1 MMDNLKGKTILVGK
15 EPGNGRLYV
24 SVNVN
29 GQHKVAPIGEMQSVP
44 NSVSRCKPGENTA
57 HCKITV
63 GGNGE
68 MTITNMKPQNV
79 TYVNGTE
86 VMSKRLKAGS
96 RVELGR
102 DHYVMDLNAVIMAA
116 QKIVGVTHVQP
127 TYSKP
132 TPQMSPPQMP
142 TQEYSIRHLK
152 RVWDDYNSSVRDIKI
167 RQKNIGLLS
176 SIPMGFSMFGGLV
189 AGIAPEIRE
198 IAIVFTCIAL
208 LIMLIGF
215 YKRFTDKSIYELEE
229 LSEELQRNYVCP
241 NPQCHHFMGNQPYNV
256 LRQNKTCPHCKCKL
270 TEK

>member
-1 MMDNLKGKTILVGK
+1 MDNLKGKTILVGK

-68 MTITNMKPQNV
+68 MTITNMEPRNM

-86 VMSKRLKAGS
+86 VATKRIKAGC
-96 RVELGR
+96 RIELGKDR
-102 DHYVMDLNAVIMAA
+102 YAMDLNAVIQAA
-116 QKIVGVTHVQP
+116 RKMVGV
-127 TYSKP
+127 
-132 TPQMSPPQMP
+132 
-142 TQEYSIRHLK
+142 EYSIRHLEI
-152 RVWDDYNSSVRDIKI
+152 VWNEYNDSMKKIKI
-167 RQKNIGLLS
+167 RQKNLGLLS
-176 SIPMGFSMFGGLV
+176 NIPMGFSMLGGLV
-189 AGIAPEIRE
+189 AGVYPQVRE
-198 IAIVFTCIAL
+198 VALVFTGIAL

-215 YKRFTDKSIYELEE
+215 YKRFTDKSIDEMEALTEDF
-229 LSEELQRNYVCP
+229 QRKYICP
-241 NPQCHHFMGNQPYNV
+241 NPECHHFMGNQPYNI
-256 LRQNKTCPHCKCKL
+256 LRQNKNCPYCKCKL

>member
-68 MTITNMKPQNV
+68 MTITNMEPRNM

-86 VMSKRLKAGS
+86 VATKRIKAGC
-96 RVELGR
+96 RIELGKDR
-102 DHYVMDLNAVIMAA
+102 YAMDLNAVIQAA
-116 QKIVGVTHVQP
+116 RKMVGV
-127 TYSKP
+127 
-132 TPQMSPPQMP
+132 
-142 TQEYSIRHLK
+142 EYSIRHLEI
-152 RVWDDYNSSVRDIKI
+152 VWNEYNDSMKKIKI
-167 RQKNIGLLS
+167 RQKNLGLLS
-176 SIPMGFSMFGGLV
+176 NIPMGFSMLGGLV
-189 AGIAPEIRE
+189 AGVYPQVRE
-198 IAIVFTCIAL
+198 VALVFTGIAL

-215 YKRFTDKSIYELEE
+215 YKRFTDKSIDEMEALTEDF
-229 LSEELQRNYVCP
+229 QRKYICP
-241 NPQCHHFMGNQPYNV
+241 NPECHHFMGNQPYNI
-256 LRQNKTCPHCKCKL
+256 LRQNKNCPYCKCKL